1 MRLFLSLFLLAL
13 PLAACFSAL
22 DPEAREAAKKR
33 TQLTQ
38 TIESGTLANERL
50 ADAYVERGNAW
61 LVSHEPE
68 SALEDYGRA
77 IEAAPGLSGGYEAR
91 AQLLLSLRRYDPAL
105 ADASK
110 VVALGP
116 PGELNG
122 RLIRAAVLAAT
133 GRHDLASAEYDEV
146 ISRFGRSWQ
155 MLARRGAE
163 LAAIGQDDRAF
174 ADVDEAIPLGERE
187 FPGLNDPG
195 YSILVRPGVQAD
207 LVHLRALVD
216 LQTALGVRGR
226 IWLQRSRY
234 EQALADLDRAGT
246 FGDNLVYRGLA
257 KLGLGRC
264 SDGYDD
270 LRHSTSD
277 TQTDLKSTL
286 AAHQAFI
293 QQTKCAGYAP

>member
-1 MRLFLSLFLLAL
+1 MRLFWSLFLLAL
-13 PLAACFSAL
+13 PLAACFSTL

-50 ADAYVERGNAW
+50 ADAYVQRGNAW
-61 LVSHEPE
+61 RTSHDPE
-68 SALEDYGRA
+68 NALADYSRA
-77 IEAAPGLSGGYEAR
+77 VEVAPSLATGYEAR

-105 ADASK
+105 DDASK
-110 VVALGP
+110 LVTLGP
-116 PGELNG
+116 ASELNG

-133 GRHDLASAEYDEV
+133 GRHDLAAAEYDEV
-146 ISRFGRSWQ
+146 IARFGRSWQ

-163 LAAIGQDDRAF
+163 LVAIG
-174 ADVDEAIPLGERE
+174 
-187 FPGLNDPG
+187 
-195 YSILVRPGVQAD
+195 VQ
-207 LVHLRALVD
+207 
-216 LQTALGVRGR
+216 G
-226 IWLQRSRY
+226 SRY
-234 EQALADLDRAGT
+234 EQALADLERAGT

-270 LRHSTSD
+270 LRHSTGD
-277 TQTDLKSTL
+277 TQIDLKSTL